1 MRDLNQ
7 TSQNLLRS
15 AVSRR
20 TMLRGAGAAGAGVA
34 AMALGGGIASASVL
48 RGPEIGARFQD
59 GTPVTGGVL
68 RLTGHQDI
76 PGLSPEDA
84 GATVP
89 FVAIVQIFN
98 GMVELDET
106 LTFQPVLATALPE
119 VSADGLTYTIT
130 LREGVTFSNGDPFSS
145 ADVKYTMDWIIDP
158 ANASISAG
166 AFEGVVTSVEAPDP
180 TTVVVTLAQP
190 NAAFNALIGATLI
203 LPSTYHAAQGQAAF
217 AQAPVGTGA
226 FVVNSFDP
234 SARVLL
240 DANPTHFRGRPVVD
254 QFQLDVVPEA
264 SVRAEALEN
273 GEADCSIWALTPE
286 DAERLSQDPNYKTY
300 STLNFAVLHFPL
312 NNQHPIL
319 SDVNVR
325 RAMMFAIDRQLIVDE
340 IYLGA
345 AQVATSN
352 LSPAVATYYN
362 PDVTLY
368 PYDPDQAIALLEES
382 GWVTGDGDSRTKN
395 GQQLTF
401 TISIPAGDSTRRG
414 VAEVV
419 RDFLL
424 DVGIDAQLEEVPVAQ
439 ILELLPAG
447 EADAGLF
454 GWTYGDGGDPDA
466 ISVLST
472 DGSSNWS
479 SYSNARV
486 DELLQL
492 GINALTQEERVPIYQ
507 EIQQIISDEVPFLY
521 IAYLQGLTHFSNRVQ
536 GLPEDVLAI
545 DELYK
550 KAYTWGLDP
559 AS

>member
-20 TMLRGAGAAGAGVA
+20 NVLRGIGVTGAGAAAI
-34 AMALGGGIASASVL
+34 ALGGGIASASLV
-48 RGPEIGARFQD
+48 RGAEIGARLQD

-98 GMVELDET
+98 GMVELDEN
-106 LTFQPVLATALPE
+106 LEFQPVLATELPQ
-119 VSADGLTYTIT
+119 VSTDGLTYTIT
-130 LREGVTFSNGDPFSS
+130 LREDVTFSNGDPFSS
-145 ADVKYTMDWIIDP
+145 ADVKYTMDWIMDP

-166 AFEGVVTSVEAPDP
+166 AFEGIVTSVEAPDP
-180 TTVVVTLAQP
+180 TTVVVTLEQP
-190 NAAFNALIGATLI
+190 NAAFNALIGSTLI
-203 LPSTYHAAQGQAAF
+203 LPATYHAATGQEAF
-217 AQAPVGTGA
+217 AQAPVGTGP

-234 SARVLL
+234 AARVLL
-240 DANPTHFRGRPVVD
+240 DANPTHFRGRPLVD

-273 GEADCSIWALTPE
+273 GEADNSIWQLTPE
-286 DAERLSQDPNYKTY
+286 DAERLSQDPNFKTF
-300 STLNFAVLHFPL
+300 TNTQFAVLHFPL
-312 NNQHPIL
+312 NNEHPIL

-340 IYLGA
+340 IYLGF

-352 LSPAVATYYN
+352 LSPAVATYHN
-362 PDVTLY
+362 PNVTMY

-382 GWVTGDGDSRTKN
+382 GWVMGDGDFRTKD
-395 GQQLTF
+395 GQELAF

-419 RDFLL
+419 QEFLA
-424 DVGIDAQLEEVPVAQ
+424 DVGINASLEEVPVAQ

-472 DGSSNWS
+472 DGASNWS
-479 SYSNARV
+479 SYSNPRV
-486 DELLQL
+486 DELLQQ
-492 GINALTQEERVPIYQ
+492 GINALTQEERIPIYQ

-521 IAYLQGLTHFSNRVQ
+521 IAYLEGLVHFSRRVQ
-536 GLPEDVLAI
+536 NLPEEVLGI